1 MDIDG
6 SNPTNLSNNSGHD
19 SNPHVSPDGNKI
31 VFESGRDDQ
40 HEIYIVNIDG
50 SNPTNLT
57 SHEAHDRDPTFSPD
71 GSSIVF
77 QSNRDGSWEIHA
89 MNIDGSNAHP
99 LTNLLNPNLAAVQ
112 PYWSHGGLATSA
124 SLLPEEGDISTDSN
138 VFFMS
143 LTSGL
148 SMVSLPLKPQTPYTA
163 RSFAEELSSTVV
175 VKYDENRRRFVGF
188 TLDAPGD
195 GFPIEGGKGYIV
207 NLNEAKDTVFVGA
220 AWTNEPPAS
229 AAPVADKYTRG
240 SDNTW
245 AFVVSGKI
253 PGGATTP
260 ENTDGYLVT
269 VQNSRT
275 HVVATGVI
283 QSGYFAATFADLSR
297 QSVVEVGDRLEVT
310 VSDRN
315 GEVASDRLLVTVT
328 PEVIRQVVLPITP
341 NNVGKPNRSLLLQ
354 NYPNPFNPETW
365 IPYKLASPA
374 NISIEIYDAVG
385 ILVRRLELGQR
396 DAGFYQ
402 SRNHAAYWDGSNNK
416 GERVSSGIYF
426 YHFQAGDYSATRK
439 MIILK

>member
-1 MDIDG
+1 MI
-6 SNPTNLSNNSGHD
+6 
-19 SNPHVSPDGNKI
+19 
-31 VFESGRDDQ
+31 
-40 HEIYIVNIDG
+40 
-50 SNPTNLT
+50 
-57 SHEAHDRDPTFSPD
+57 
-71 GSSIVF
+71 
-77 QSNRDGSWEIHA
+77 
-89 MNIDGSNAHP
+89 
-99 LTNLLNPNLAAVQ
+99 
-112 PYWSHGGLATSA
+112 
-124 SLLPEEGDISTDSN
+124 
-138 VFFMS
+138 
-143 LTSGL
+143 
-148 SMVSLPLKPQTPYTA
+148 SLPLKPQTPYTA

-253 PGGATTP
+253 PGWATTP

-275 HVVATGVI
+275 HVVATGGI

-328 PEVIRQVVLPITP
+328 PEVIRQVVLPITL

-426 YHFQAGDYSATRK
+426 YHFQAGDYSAARK